1 MQSLLGRRI
10 RYGLLA
16 ACIGSLA
23 FNTPSAD
30 AGGLVIPLAQAA
42 PPVVQTPSNV
52 SAPARMYIV
61 EGIVVAVLA
70 GAAIFAVCR
79 SSGRT

>member
-10 RYGLLA
+10 RCGLLA
-16 ACIGSLA
+16 ACVASLA
-23 FNTPSAD
+23 FNTQSAD

-42 PPVVQTPSNV
+42 PTVQPPANV
-52 SAPARMYIV
+52 SAPARMYIM